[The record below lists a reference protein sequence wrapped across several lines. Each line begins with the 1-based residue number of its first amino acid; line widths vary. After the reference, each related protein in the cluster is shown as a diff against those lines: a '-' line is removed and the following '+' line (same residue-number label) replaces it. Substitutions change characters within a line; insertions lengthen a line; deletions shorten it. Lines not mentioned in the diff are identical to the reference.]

1 MEQQQRPAPLFGVSI
16 TPSARNPERLL
27 ALARVADEAG
37 LDLIG
42 IQDHAYNPGFVETW
56 TLLSVIGGQTSRIK
70 LMPDVATL
78 ALRPPAM
85 LAKAAA
91 TLDLLT
97 GGRVEMGLGVGAY
110 WDGIAAYGGPVWT
123 PAERV
128 EAQRESI
135 EVMRALWQT
144 ARNRAVSYQGKHFTL
159 AGAQAGPAPAHD
171 IGIWLG
177 SLGPKM
183 LRLTGE
189 MADGW
194 IVSTGYVPPQKA
206 IESGKIID
214 EAALA
219 AGRSPYA
226 VRRAYNV
233 PGVVLQPGQAN
244 LRASRPDVTVG
255 PAEAWV
261 DTLARYYHEV
271 GMDTFIFWPA
281 GGDEEAQFRHFAE
294 QVVPAAREAIGA
306 TT

>member
-1 MEQQQRPAPLFGVSI
+1 MIAESNRPLVGINIHPGAGHEEEAF
-16 TPSARNPERLL
+16 AR
-27 ALARVADEAG
+27 ARIADEHG
-37 LDLIG
+37 LDLISLM
-42 IQDHAYNPGFVETW
+42 DHPYNPELYDTW
-56 TLLSVIGGQTSRIK
+56 TLLAALAMRTERVHLLTNV
-70 LMPDVATL
+70 LNTL
-78 ALRPPAM
+78 LRPPAM

-206 IESGKIID
+206 SESGKIID
-214 EAALA
+214 EAAIA